1 MRRTFTLLA
10 VAALM
15 CAVPALAKPS
25 TVKGAKCTACHE
37 GAPKD
42 KKFNAAA
49 AKMFPKYAE
58 AKCKDCH
65 GAAEGKLTVT
75 DAGKKAAK

>member
-1 MRRTFTLLA
+1 MRRTSLIT
-10 VAALM
+10 AALIL
-15 CAVPALAKPS
+15 ALAPIASAKPT
-25 TVKGAKCTACHE
+25 TVKSAKCTVCHE

-65 GAAEGKLTVT
+65 AVT
-75 DAGKKAAK
+75 DGKFTSKKG